1 MSLFDHDLASRD
13 PRDIIVT
20 AADFGS
26 YVETATATQI
36 RVDYDIYNLN
46 QRCAQLE
53 KKVDEYRQRIDFLN
67 NEISTL
73 WDVIE
78 TLKSER

>member
-1 MSLFDHDLASRD
+1 MSLFDPDLASRD

-20 AADFGS
+20 AADFGN
-26 YVETATATQI
+26 YVETATITQT
-36 RVDYDIYNLN
+36 RVDCDIYDLN
-46 QRCAQLE
+46 QRCTELE
-53 KKVDEYRQRIDFLN
+53 KKVDEYRQRIDFLT

-73 WDVIE
+73 WNVIE